1 MIYGAGI
8 SEALAVEKK
17 ILVITGA
24 AISAFRVM
32 DGLHTN
38 ISL

>member
-8 SEALAVEKK
+8 SEALAVEKN

-24 AISAFRVM
+24 TISG
-32 DGLHTN
+32 DGQP
-38 ISL
+38 